1 MTALATIIAKINS
14 NIINPMI
21 FLMLALAFVIFLW
34 GLISYL
40 QNVDNAEE
48 RATGLR
54 HMIWGMVGL
63 LIMISVKGII
73 ALIQNLVG

>member
-34 GLISYL
+34 GLISYF